1 MGQRGDPKKRG
12 GGGKGSSTGE
22 QESSD
27 GVMPGTTGQPLAHAF
42 QASEM
47 PKPPVHTRVKAGL
60 GLNSGG
66 VP

>member
-1 MGQRGDPKKRG
+1 MGQRGDQKKRG
-12 GGGKGSSTGE
+12 GGRKGNSTRK

-27 GVMPGTTGQPLAHAF
+27 RVMPGTTGQPLAHTL
-42 QASEM
+42 QALEM